1 MRRDSG
7 DDASAEPL
15 VELRDVSLRFVNY
28 SDRMYTL
35 KRAALDLILRRE
47 RIVPNSAFWA
57 LQGINLRIRH
67 GERIGIVGSNGAGKS
82 TLLRMLARIYPPTSG
97 TVEVRGRVAPL
108 IEMGAGFNWELTGHD
123 NILLNGAM
131 LGFTRQQM
139 LAKIDG
145 IHEFTGLREFADK
158 PLKYYSSGM
167 TARLAFAVATEID
180 PEILLVDETL
190 GVGDAVFR
198 SKAKERIR
206 DLMGRS
212 HAVVLVSHDLGT
224 VRDLCDRA
232 VWLQRG
238 QIVADGPVHEIVKAY
253 AESMKTAPAPLP
265 PDAVPAGVS
274 G

>member
-1 MRRDSG
+1 
-7 DDASAEPL
+7 
-15 VELRDVSLRFVNY
+15 VNY
-28 SDRMYTL
+28 SDKMYML
-35 KRAALDLILRRE
+35 KRAALEMILRRVPV
-47 RIVPNSAFWA
+47 VPNSAFWA
-57 LQGINLRIRH
+57 LSGINLRIQH
-67 GERIGIVGSNGAGKS
+67 GERIGIIGSNGAGKS

-97 TVEVRGRVAPL
+97 TVVVRGRVAPL

-131 LGFTRQQM
+131 LGFSRQQM
-139 LAKIDG
+139 LAKVDG
-145 IHEFTGLREFADK
+145 IHEFTGLREFANT

-167 TARLAFAVATEID
+167 SARLAFAVATEID

-198 SKAKERIR
+198 SKAKDRIR

-224 VRDLCDRA
+224 IRDLCDRA
-232 VWLQRG
+232 IWLQRG
-238 QIVADGPVHEIVKAY
+238 RIIADGPVDGVVKAY
-253 AESMKTAPAPLP
+253 AESMKAAPAPPP
-265 PDAVPAGVS
+265 PDAVPAEVS